1 MNNCYGVKNVQNL
14 SLRIKWVSQKLIPH
28 SFVPHCFI
36 PYSLSSD
43 HILEI
48 KLFSLKWKNY
58 SVRKIFSETPVL

>member
-14 SLRIKWVSQKLIPH
+14 SLRIKWVSQKLILH

-43 HILEI
+43 HIRKI
-48 KLFSLKWKNY
+48 KLFSLKLKNY